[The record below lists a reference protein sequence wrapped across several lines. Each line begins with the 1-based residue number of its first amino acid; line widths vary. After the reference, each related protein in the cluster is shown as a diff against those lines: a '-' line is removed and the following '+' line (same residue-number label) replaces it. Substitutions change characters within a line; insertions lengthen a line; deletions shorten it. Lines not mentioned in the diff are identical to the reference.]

1 MMSYIN
7 NYRDAIDYFN
17 IMTDQDDASMMSG
30 FAGFVPSL
38 KYQFGLTYGNATR
51 AILDTDPSMKKGRK
65 QREYQR
71 LLAEAI
77 AARKEKAAASV
88 LSDAD
93 GDAHVWKSQAK
104 VNIF

>member
-1 MMSYIN
+1 MSEEE
-7 NYRDAIDYFN
+7 A
-17 IMTDQDDASMMSG
+17 TMMSG

-71 LLAEAI
+71 LLADAI
-77 AARKEKAAASV
+77 ASSKQKNAVSV

-93 GDAHVWKSQAK
+93 GDANVWKSQGK
-104 VNIF
+104 VNT